1 MPQTVYHRP
10 IANGVDRPDTH
21 HDCPEKEH
29 DPMQPQQGKGVAF
42 PGLVLSPLYDDC
54 MLRSHERRE
63 TYDAIA
69 GELCDYGLRWQGGAV
84 DARAFR
90 CKTDSLALYS
100 MSYGDEVSITPDTY
114 PDFFLVHLCLKAGIE
129 VETDG
134 VMTPVPEGSVFIS
147 APRRSIRLRWQE
159 NCEQLILRVPYAV
172 AGIERRALQ
181 RSGALLPR
189 VLSPL
194 LVSQLNTLM
203 ALSRQGPGI
212 EDWAAHV
219 QTGLAR
225 FAAQHLLPGR
235 NAEARPDAD
244 TRDRLVGF
252 ITMHMSRP
260 IHLMDLARAA
270 GLGRSQLNA
279 LTRSAFGCTPMAL
292 LRRLRLQAAQ
302 RDLEERPEQNL
313 TQLALRYG
321 FEHQGRFSQ
330 YYREEFGTVP
340 RQTRNRLRRE
350 NGAAGR
356 NG

>member
-1 MPQTVYHRP
+1 
-10 IANGVDRPDTH
+10 
-21 HDCPEKEH
+21 
-29 DPMQPQQGKGVAF
+29 MQLQQGKGGAF
-42 PGLVLSPLYDDC
+42 AGLVLSPLYDDC
-54 MLRSHERRE
+54 MLRSYERRE

-100 MSYGDEVSITPDTY
+100 MRYGDEAAITPDVY

-134 VMTPVPEGSVFIS
+134 VMTPVPEGAVFIS

-159 NCEQLILRVPYAV
+159 GCEQLILRVPHVA
-172 AGIERRALQ
+172 AGIDGRRLQ

-189 VLSPL
+189 ALSPL

-203 ALSRQGPGI
+203 ALSRQEPGG

-225 FAAQHLLPGR
+225 FAAQHLAPDSGESR
-235 NAEARPDAD
+235 AATPDAD
-244 TRDRLVGF
+244 TRDRLIGF
-252 ITMHMSRP
+252 IEAHLARP
-260 IHLMDLARAA
+260 IQLLDLARAA
-270 GLGRSQLNA
+270 GLGRTQLNA
-279 LTRSAFGCTPMAL
+279 LTQSAFGCSPMAL
-292 LRRLRLQAAQ
+292 LRRLRLQAAH
-302 RDLEERPEQNL
+302 RDLEARPDQSL

-330 YYREEFGTVP
+330 YYREEFGAVP
-340 RQTRNRLRRE
+340 RRMRDRLRRDD
-350 NGAAGR
+350 AVGR

>member
-10 IANGVDRPDTH
+10 ITTRDDTPATH
-21 HDCPEKEH
+21 HGCPQEEH
-29 DPMQPQQGKGVAF
+29 DPMQLQQGKSGAF
-42 PGLVLSPLYDDC
+42 PGLMLSPLYDDC
-54 MLRSHERRE
+54 MLRSQERRE

-69 GELCDYGLRWQGGAV
+69 GELCDYGLRWQGGDV

-100 MSYGDEVSITPDTY
+100 MRYGDEVTITPDTY
-114 PDFFLVHLCLKAGIE
+114 RDFFLVHLCLKAGIE

-134 VMTPVPEGSVFIS
+134 VATPVPEGAVFLS

-159 NCEQLILRVPYAV
+159 GCEQLILRVPYEA
-172 AGIERRALQ
+172 AGIAGRRLQ
-181 RSGALLPR
+181 RSGVLMPR
-189 VLSPL
+189 ALSPL

-203 ALSRQGPGI
+203 ALSRQGSGRQEPGGQ
-212 EDWAAHV
+212 DWAAHV

-225 FAAQHLLPGR
+225 FAAQHLLPGQTV
-235 NAEARPDAD
+235 ETRPDAD
-244 TRDRLVGF
+244 TRDRLIGF
-252 ITMHMSRP
+252 IETHMARP
-260 IHLMDLARAA
+260 IQLPDLARAA

-292 LRRLRLQAAQ
+292 LRRLRLQAAR

-330 YYREEFGTVP
+330 YYREEFGAVP
-340 RQTRNRLRRE
+340 RQMRGRTGK
-350 NGAAGR
+350 NG
-356 NG
+356 

>member
-1 MPQTVYHRP
+1 
-10 IANGVDRPDTH
+10 
-21 HDCPEKEH
+21 
-29 DPMQPQQGKGVAF
+29 MQLQQGKGGAF

-54 MLRSHERRE
+54 MLRSQERRE
-63 TYDAIA
+63 TYDVIA

-90 CKTDSLALYS
+90 CKTDTLALYS
-100 MSYGDEVSITPDTY
+100 MRYGDEVSITPDIY

-134 VMTPVPEGSVFIS
+134 VMMPVPEGSVFIN

-159 NCEQLILRVPYAV
+159 GCEQLILRVPYAA
-172 AGIERRALQ
+172 AGVERRRLQ
-181 RSGALLPR
+181 RSGALMPR

-203 ALSRQGPGI
+203 ALSRQGPGTA
-212 EDWAAHV
+212 DWAAHV

-225 FAAQHLLPGR
+225 FAAQHLLP
-235 NAEARPDAD
+235 AQKETDTRPDAD
-244 TRDRLVGF
+244 ARDRLIGF
-252 ITMHMSRP
+252 ITAHLSRP
-260 IHLMDLARAA
+260 IQLTDLARAA

-279 LTRSAFGCTPMAL
+279 LTWSAFGCTPMAL
-292 LRRLRLQAAQ
+292 LRRLRLQAAH

-313 TQLALRYG
+313 TQLALHYG
-321 FEHQGRFSQ
+321 FDHQGRFSQ
-330 YYREEFGTVP
+330 YYREEFGALP
-340 RQTRNRLRRE
+340 RQMRRRLRQE
-350 NGAAGR
+350 DGPAGR